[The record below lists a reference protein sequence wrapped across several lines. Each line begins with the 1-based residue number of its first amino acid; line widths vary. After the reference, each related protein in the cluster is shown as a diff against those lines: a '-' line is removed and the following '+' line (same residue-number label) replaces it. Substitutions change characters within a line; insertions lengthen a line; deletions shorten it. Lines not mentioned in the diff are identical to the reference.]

1 MMRTH
6 FSKYTRIT
14 AEQERETM
22 EKYVK
27 EAAEQIY
34 WSS

>member
-14 AEQERETM
+14 AEQERE
-22 EKYVK
+22 KYVK

-34 WSS
+34 WNN